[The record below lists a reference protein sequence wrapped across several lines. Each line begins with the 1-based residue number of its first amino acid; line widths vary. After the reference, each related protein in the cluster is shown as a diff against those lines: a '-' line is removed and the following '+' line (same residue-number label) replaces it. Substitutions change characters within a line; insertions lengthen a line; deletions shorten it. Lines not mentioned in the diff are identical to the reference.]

1 MTTTP
6 PISIPSHKDIS
17 HFFEVAN
24 ESARRRSHKIMHAQG
39 DYHNAV
45 YNFMLQDSY
54 MMPHLHPGEEKI
66 EHIHVLIGELLMLFF
81 NDSGVITSAKHLSA
95 SGDNLVIVPS
105 YTWHT
110 YIMQSE
116 RVLTYET
123 MDGVYHPDKWKQNAP
138 WAVKEGNKESFS
150 FFLKLQDQGASFLK
164 QKAT

>member
-1 MTTTP
+1 MTTTTP
-6 PISIPSHKDIS
+6 LSLLSHEDIS
-17 HFFEVAN
+17 HYFNAAN
-24 ESARRRSHKIMHAQG
+24 NSVRRRAHKIMHAQG

-45 YNFMLQDSY
+45 YNFMLKDSY

-81 NDSGVITSAKHLSA
+81 DDSGAITSFKHLSA
-95 SGDNLVIVPS
+95 SDDNVIVVPS

-123 MDGVYHPDKWKQNAP
+123 MDGIYHPETWKHNAP
-138 WAVKEGNKESFS
+138 WAVEETDPSAEE
-150 FFLKLQDQGASFLK
+150 FFARLNEQ
-164 QKAT
+164 ATNAC